1 MCFAVTGL
9 DIWASLLSTG
19 VICTLY
25 TTVVSEPW
33 PLRGLVVD
41 SRRAAPYQLPVP
53 LPDWT
58 PRASWAGALPRGFAW
73 ALWSLSCGLCLS
85 KMSGV

>member
-25 TTVVSEPW
+25 TTVVSESW
-33 PLRGLVVD
+33 PLRGLVDD
-41 SRRAAPYQLPVP
+41 SRREAPSQLPVP

-58 PRASWAGALPRGFAW
+58 PRTSWAGALQVLLDPAAPRGFAW
-73 ALWSLSCGLCLS
+73 ALWSLSCGL
-85 KMSGV
+85 

>member
-25 TTVVSEPW
+25 TTVVSESW
-33 PLRGLVVD
+33 PLRGLVDD
-41 SRRAAPYQLPVP
+41 SRQAAPSQHLVP
-53 LPDWT
+53 LPDWI
-58 PRASWAGALPRGFAW
+58 PRASWAAPRGFAW

-85 KMSGV
+85 KVSGV

>member
-33 PLRGLVVD
+33 PLRGLVDD
-41 SRRAAPYQLPVP
+41 SRREAPSQLPVP

-58 PRASWAGALPRGFAW
+58 PGPHGQAHFRCCWIQQPRGALPG
-73 ALWSLSCGLCLS
+73 LSGP
-85 KMSGV
+85 